1 MDNKEIAAHL
11 QQLAVYK
18 ELAGENVFK
27 VRALEQ
33 AARTIENYTQSM
45 ASLKE
50 QNSLTQVKG
59 VGAAIA
65 EIITDLLSSGTSRE
79 LTKLKQSV
87 PAGLDEML
95 TLEGV
100 GPKKARAVWQKLG
113 ITTIGE
119 LEYACRENR
128 LRDLEGFGDKSQEKI
143 LKAIARHNLY
153 RGRFLYADALEIAK
167 KLRDE
172 LTAGGLFGQVT
183 IAGSL
188 RRGKNIVKD
197 ADILVVP
204 APGTGAEEISQAL
217 TGLADKS
224 GGGDE
229 QDIISAGDTK
239 ISIRNSGLQVDFRII
254 PEESYACAL
263 QHFTGSKEHNT
274 QLRGRA
280 KTMGYKM
287 NEYGIF
293 EGDTPR
299 HPATEEEVYGFLG
312 LPWIAPELREAHGE
326 VEAAEQG
333 KLPVLVECSRLKGML
348 HVHTN
353 HSDGVLSV
361 EEMARECI
369 KRGFSYL
376 CLSDHSKSAF
386 YAHGLSPER
395 LLAQIN
401 EIREV
406 NQKLTPFRIFAGVES
421 DILADGSLDYDP
433 DILEKLDFVIGAV
446 HSKLTMGREEATA
459 RLLAAV
465 RNPYLTILAHP
476 SGRLLLSRQ
485 GYEYDDD
492 TLFDA
497 MAEHGVVLEHN
508 CNPHRLDPDWQTL
521 QKAARRGI
529 LISLDP
535 DAHDAAG
542 LDHVYFGCVMARKA
556 WLGAA
561 DILNCKTQEEIN
573 EFFTHRKKKA
583 RP

>member
-11 QQLAVYK
+11 EKLAVYK

-27 VRALEQ
+27 VRALGQ

-65 EIITDLLSSGTSRE
+65 EIITDLLDTGTSRE
-79 LTKLKQSV
+79 LEELKKNI
-87 PAGLDEML
+87 PAGLDEIL

-100 GPKKARAVWQKLG
+100 GPKKVRAVWQKLG
-113 ITTIGE
+113 VTTVGE

-153 RGRFLYADALEIAK
+153 RGRFLFSEALEIAHL
-167 KLRDE
+167 LRDE
-172 LTAGGLFGQVT
+172 LTAGGLFSRVT
-183 IAGSL
+183 VAGSL

-204 APGTGAEEISQAL
+204 APKAAAKEISRVL
-217 TGLADKS
+217 TGLADTVA
-224 GGGDE
+224 GGDAP
-229 QDIISAGDTK
+229 DIISAGDTK
-239 ISIRNSGLQVDFRII
+239 ISIRRSGLQVDFRII

-280 KTMGYKM
+280 KTMGLKM

-293 EGDTPR
+293 EGETPR
-299 HPATEEEVYGFLG
+299 HPATEEEVYKTIG

-326 VEAAEQG
+326 VEAAEKG
-333 KLPVLVECSRLKGML
+333 TLPALLEFKQLKGML

-353 HSDGVLSV
+353 YSDGVLSV

-395 LLAQIN
+395 LLAQAE
-401 EIREV
+401 EIRSV
-406 NQKLTPFRIFAGVES
+406 NQKLAPFKIFAGVES
-421 DILADGSLDYDP
+421 DILADGSLDYNP
-433 DILEKLDFVIGAV
+433 EILQKLDFVIGAV
-446 HSKLTMGREEATA
+446 HSKLGMGREEATE

-465 RNPYLTILAHP
+465 RNPHLTILAHP

-485 GYEYDDD
+485 GYEYDEDR
-492 TLFDA
+492 LLDA

-521 QKAARRGI
+521 QKAAQRGI
-529 LISLDP
+529 LVSLCP

-556 WLGAA
+556 WLGT
-561 DILNCKTQEEIN
+561 DDVLNCKTKEEIH

-583 RP
+583 RA

>member
-27 VRALEQ
+27 VRAVEQ
-33 AARTIENYTQSM
+33 AARIIENYTQSM

-65 EIITDLLSSGTSRE
+65 EIITDLLDTGGSRE
-79 LTKLKQSV
+79 LEELKKSI
-87 PAGLDEML
+87 PSGLDEML

-100 GPKKARAVWQKLG
+100 GPKKVRAVWRKLG
-113 ITTIGE
+113 VTTIGE

-153 RGRFLYADALEIAK
+153 RGRFLFAEALGIADRIC
-167 KLRDE
+167 DE
-172 LTAGGLFGQVT
+172 LSAGGLFRQAT

-204 APGTGAEEISQAL
+204 APGTAADEVSRVL
-217 TGLADKS
+217 TGLADKAA
-224 GGGDE
+224 GGEDP
-229 QDIISAGDTK
+229 DIISAGDTK

-280 KTMGYKM
+280 KNMGYKM

-293 EGDTPR
+293 EGDTPH
-299 HPATEEEVYGFLG
+299 HPANEDEVYGFLR

-326 VEAAEQG
+326 VEAAEKG
-333 KLPVLVECSRLKGML
+333 NLPKLVECTQLKGML

-353 HSDGVLSV
+353 YSDGVLSV

-369 KRGFSYL
+369 KRGYSYL

-386 YAHGLSPER
+386 YAHGLSPEH
-395 LLAQIN
+395 LLGQID
-401 EIREV
+401 EIGDV
-406 NQKLTPFRIFAGVES
+406 NKKLTPFRIFAGVES

-433 DILEKLDFVIGAV
+433 DILQKLDFVIGAV

-485 GYEYDDD
+485 GYEYDEDA
-492 TLFDA
+492 LLDA

-521 QKAARRGI
+521 QKAARRGV
-529 LISLDP
+529 LISLNP

-542 LDHVYFGCVMARKA
+542 LDHVRFGCVMARKA

-561 DILNCKTQEEIN
+561 DVLNCKTQEEIH

-583 RP
+583 RA